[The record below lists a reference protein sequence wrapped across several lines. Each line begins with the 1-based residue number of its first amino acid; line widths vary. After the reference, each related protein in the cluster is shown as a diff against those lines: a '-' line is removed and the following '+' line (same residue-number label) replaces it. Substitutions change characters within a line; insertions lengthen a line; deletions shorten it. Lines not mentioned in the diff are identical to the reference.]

1 MKDRVASVMAA
12 LGAPPEAVD
21 RVAAWVL
28 AISEANRRIDL
39 TAARDEAELV
49 DLMVADACVLAR
61 VVAPGA
67 RVVDVGSGA
76 GAPGLGL
83 ALLRPDL
90 RLTLVEPLEKRVTF
104 LRTTIGQLYA
114 KHPRQEVPAVVR
126 ARGDAVVGRTF
137 DVAVSRATLAPEDW
151 LSLGLKLAPEVYVL
165 LAQAEPPDNDGS
177 IVILDQR
184 YVWPG
189 TGASRRLLG
198 FRRAG

>member
-1 MKDRVASVMAA
+1 VKERVASVMAA
-12 LGAPPEAVD
+12 LGAPPEAAD

-61 VVAPGA
+61 VIGPGA

-104 LRTTIGQLYA
+104 LRTTIGTLYA
-114 KHPRQEVPAVVR
+114 GRAREEVPAVVR
-126 ARGDAVVGRTF
+126 ARGEAVVGRAF
-137 DVAVSRATLAPEDW
+137 DVAISRATLAPEDW
-151 LSLGLKLAPEVYVL
+151 LALGLQLAPEVYVL
-165 LAQAEPPDNDGS
+165 LAQADPPVHPDGT
-177 IVILDQR
+177 VTLDER

-189 TGASRRLLG
+189 TGASRRLL
-198 FRRAG
+198 RVHRAG